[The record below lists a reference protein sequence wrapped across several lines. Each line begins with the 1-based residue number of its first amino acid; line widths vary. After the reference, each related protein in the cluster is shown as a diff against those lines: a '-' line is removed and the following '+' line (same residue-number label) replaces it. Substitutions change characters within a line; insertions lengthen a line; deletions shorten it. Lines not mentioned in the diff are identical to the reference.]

1 MKKKLNASVESTVI
15 LNLEDNTA
23 LSRPLFPRALV
34 HFPRSPLFTI
44 PFIPLWHTLS
54 ANFVSRSFAFVSPK
68 LPLFLFFLFLYPYT
82 VCPFIP
88 ACFMSIFPKHRII
101 SVCTFCCG
109 FLLLFILLTPSFSF
123 SLPLTHCTCQVV
135 WSSTLTAR
143 WLPSPGRVN
152 ARTCLRCQS
161 VWLSFWLRS
170 YSL

>member
-88 ACFMSIFPKHRII
+88 ACFMSIFPKHRILH
-101 SVCTFCCG
+101 VCAFVVG
-109 FLLLFILLTPSFSF
+109 FFGFAFSNPLVP
-123 SLPLTHCTCQVV
+123 SLPLPHCTCQAV